1 MVYKL
6 IRPATLKGLRPGAAT
21 APGQMCRHVD
31 FSLGINVNDEQEKTA
46 HGAYAGYSRR
56 NALSVTSAYS
66 STITDAVRLT

>member
-1 MVYKL
+1 MVYRL

-46 HGAYAGYSRR
+46 HGAYQGI
-56 NALSVTSAYS
+56 LDGTP
-66 STITDAVRLT
+66 